1 MKGDGFLL
9 LTLGRTGKEKGRV
22 IDDKV
27 EGRKENFENFEISNT
42 SQFWIFRYSWA
53 FKIWKVLSG

>member
-42 SQFWIFRYSWA
+42 
-53 FKIWKVLSG
+53 